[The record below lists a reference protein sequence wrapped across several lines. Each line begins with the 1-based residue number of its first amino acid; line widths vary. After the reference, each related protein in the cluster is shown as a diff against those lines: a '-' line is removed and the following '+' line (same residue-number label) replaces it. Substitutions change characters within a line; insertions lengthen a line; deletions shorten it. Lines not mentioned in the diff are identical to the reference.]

1 LLPALRGDEGGHWEV
16 LFSWLPPI
24 YWVEAVMVD

>member
-1 LLPALRGDEGGHWEV
+1 MRGDEGGHWEV

-24 YWVEAVMVD
+24 YSVEAVMVD